1 MMLKNYFQYLTQ
13 NPNTLIA
20 KIYGVYTF
28 ELEKEANI
36 NIIVMRNI
44 ARTSNTYRIYDLK
57 GSSYDRE
64 VAKKEINLS
73 SVVLKDLDFLNI
85 EKYLYISQDD
95 ARLIVDNAIKDS
107 NFFRSLGLIDY
118 SLIVFKIVNESH

>member
-64 VAKKEINLS
+64 VAKKEIDLS

-85 EKYLYISQDD
+85 EKYLYIS
-95 ARLIVDNAIKDS
+95 
-107 NFFRSLGLIDY
+107 
-118 SLIVFKIVNESH
+118 